1 MNKQILAAAVSA
13 GLMAPGL
20 AAADIQIFGQIQA
33 ETGNL
38 ERDPRYGGD
47 ASSRTHR
54 RNVNHSSVDYIR
66 SDNVLGSIKGGGS
79 NAFGIKGDE
88 DLGNGLTAYFM
99 FNNGFSTFDGDTFDS
114 RGGGSF
120 GGITARDRYVGLR
133 GDGWHV
139 QFGRVNT
146 LYKTASHRYDPFLGT
161 GLQSR
166 ANGAM
171 SGGHNGFFNDVARVG
186 FKSGGLSGGIDIK
199 WEDAANEDT
208 PQSGGD
214 AVGLNTVDK
223 GSWTGAIKYGQKD
236 WEAGLAYIDFS
247 YLDYTPA
254 DPTAS
259 PPTRATTE
267 EDDLSAWKI
276 HGKYDIGDF
285 SLRAQYERVKV
296 DEMVADQA
304 LRGDGRSTLVGLEGG
319 NGAEEYRSLHLS
331 LTYKVSGSTS
341 LMARFADTEWQDN
354 VHRNVSDPMAMG
366 GSLAAINYDVEGRHW
381 AVGVRHDLSKRT
393 HVYGGYMDNDY
404 DYDYKHPIPAANN
417 RYIRKDEIT
426 GWAVGMRHKF

>member
-38 ERDPRYGGD
+38 ERSGD
-47 ASSRTHR
+47 VSR
-54 RNVNHSSVDYIR
+54 VDYIR

-88 DLGNGLTAYFM
+88 KLGNGLTAYFM
-99 FNNGFSTFDGDTFDS
+99 FNNGFSTFDGDTLDS
-114 RGGGSF
+114 RGGESS

-199 WEDAANEDT
+199 WEDASNEET

-214 AVGLNTVDK
+214 TRGLNTVDK

-247 YLDYTPA
+247 YLDYSPERDA
-254 DPTAS
+254 ETAPVALPGGNQGTATIS
-259 PPTRATTE
+259 MAVPELTTE
-267 EDDLSAWKI
+267 GDLSAWKI
-276 HGKYDIGDF
+276 HGKYDISDF

-296 DEMVADQA
+296 DQIVAGRA
-304 LRGDGRSTLVGLEGG
+304 RRGDGGSTLVGLEGG
-319 NGAEEYRSLHLS
+319 NSAEEYRSLHLS
-331 LTYKVSGSTS
+331 MTYKVSGSTS
-341 LMARFADTEWQDN
+341 LMGRFADTEWQD
-354 VHRNVSDPMAMG
+354 V
-366 GSLAAINYDVEGRHW
+366 AAADYDVEGRHW
-381 AVGVRHDLSKRT
+381 AVGVQHNLSKRT

-404 DYDYKHPIPAANN
+404 DYSDS
-417 RYIRKDEIT
+417 RKDEIT